1 MIRRPAS
8 LIFILLIIP
17 LLAFLISCGNDVENQ
32 KVEKVEK
39 VRVRVASYER
49 AGYEFKLDFSGE
61 VKAWKK
67 VNLSFNVRGKI
78 DRFYF
83 DEGHKVNKGDL
94 MARLE
99 KDDYQ
104 ALRDQSHAQWEKA
117 KRDYERSRRL
127 WEEGSIPEQLV
138 QDAQTALKAA
148 AAVLE
153 AAELNL
159 KHCLLYAPFSGHVA
173 YRYGEEKEMV
183 AGGQT
188 VFTLMDLSRVLVEV
202 GVPEK
207 NIDRVKKGQ
216 EASIVF
222 EAITGKI
229 FEGKVTQ
236 VAVSSLPDIRLF
248 KVEITVE
255 NPKFIIKPGMTAV
268 STIVIDRME
277 GVYIFSLD
285 AAVLRNGR
293 RAIFLASNGKAKEVL
308 LEDYLISGDKIIVRD
323 PLPEGGRI
331 ITAGQDIL
339 FDGMQISVIN

>member
-1 MIRRPAS
+1 M
-8 LIFILLIIP
+8 IFILLIIP

-148 AAVLE
+148 AAALE

-159 KHCLLYAPFSGHVA
+159 K
-173 YRYGEEKEMV
+173 
-183 AGGQT
+183 
-188 VFTLMDLSRVLVEV
+188 
-202 GVPEK
+202 
-207 NIDRVKKGQ
+207 
-216 EASIVF
+216 
-222 EAITGKI
+222 
-229 FEGKVTQ
+229 
-236 VAVSSLPDIRLF
+236 
-248 KVEITVE
+248 
-255 NPKFIIKPGMTAV
+255 
-268 STIVIDRME
+268 
-277 GVYIFSLD
+277 
-285 AAVLRNGR
+285 
-293 RAIFLASNGKAKEVL
+293 
-308 LEDYLISGDKIIVRD
+308 
-323 PLPEGGRI
+323 
-331 ITAGQDIL
+331 
-339 FDGMQISVIN
+339 